1 MLEINNQKKMDLAWK
16 IKSVI
21 YAKSQIQMNSFL
33 QILILPEF
41 SGGKIHINFG
51 PFTSINI
58 E

>member
-1 MLEINNQKKMDLAWK
+1 MLEINNQKKIDLAWK

-21 YAKSQIQMNSFL
+21 YAKSQIQMNGFP

-41 SGGKIHINFG
+41 SGGKIHINLG